1 MGVGVFEDRIEAWEQ
16 NAIDGKGTGARINL
30 TDVKKDKS
38 AKFKLQEKYKDMHFV
53 DKSPEPTDGDVPE
66 AQWEHRKILGL
77 GWEIFKG
84 WRLETKIHTD
94 LAGSSALYLVNDE
107 LIRMIRDSPFNTKQ
121 MRSRMPGS

>member
-1 MGVGVFEDRIEAWEQ
+1 
-16 NAIDGKGTGARINL
+16 
-30 TDVKKDKS
+30 
-38 AKFKLQEKYKDMHFV
+38 MHFV

-77 GWEIFKG
+77 GWENFKG

-94 LAGSSALYLVNDE
+94 LTGSSALYLVNDE